1 MEKETSREE
10 LVKKSNTLRNELS
23 EISSQI
29 KNLDIDDKIK
39 NLSQYV
45 GKYFKTRDKSEIIN
59 CCYIYEIDKSENN
72 NINLCGIN
80 VFHYGSKY
88 YFGVKHDDLFLYD
101 ILNGTSTVSWL
112 NNKSEDSE
120 FIEITKEE
128 FDKHLDFV
136 TNLIKSKNDI
146 H

>member
-1 MEKETSREE
+1 MEKSRED
-10 LVKKSNTLRNELS
+10 LVKKLNALRNNLS

-29 KNLDIDDKIK
+29 KKLDIDDKIK

-45 GKYFKTRDKSEIIN
+45 GKSFKTREKSEFLN
-59 CCYIYEIDKSENN
+59 CCHLYEISKLENG
-72 NINLCGIN
+72 NIELYGIN
-80 VFHYGSKY
+80 VFHCDNES
-88 YFGVKHDDLFLYD
+88 YFGIRHDDIFLYD
-101 ILNGTSTVSWL
+101 VLNGTSTISWL

-120 FIEITKEE
+120 FLEITKEE
-128 FDKHLDFV
+128 FNKHLDLV